1 MTCIRE
7 MGVMLDCSRFAVYK
21 PEALGKYFAAL
32 SRMGYTYALLYME
45 DVYEMDGEPRFGYLR
60 GRYSKAELKKLSRE
74 ADRNGIELIPCIQ
87 TLAHLSGITRWAD
100 YKPMIDVDD
109 ILLANDNRTYT
120 LVERMIRTFR
130 DCFISRRIH
139 VGMDEAHM
147 LGLGKYAE
155 KHGFQ
160 KRSDILLRHIIR
172 VAAIAD
178 RYGFD
183 VMMWADMFFRLEN
196 GGDYY
201 NTEKS
206 VDARMARFI
215 PDNVKIVYW
224 DYYSKDE
231 EHYKK
236 MLAEHQR
243 MRRDAI
249 FAGGAWSW
257 NGWIPANRFSIRAS
271 EAAMKA
277 CIEGEVENVMITC
290 WGDDGGEC
298 SLFATLP
305 SLFAASEFSRG
316 QFNMQKIEATF
327 HKFFGIDFQDF
338 LTLEDMDA
346 KGETCSNLS
355 KYMLY
360 SDPFLGVFDKTVNEE
375 TAQQFPAAMEKL
387 RKNVENERFGYIF
400 RTALKLCSVLEL
412 KYTLGVR
419 TRTAYQNKNNEELLR
434 LIADY
439 DELDKRID
447 EFYDAFVDQW
457 DRECKLNGFEH
468 HDARIGGLKQRLR
481 HCRKILSEY
490 VEKKIP
496 SIPALEEEIL
506 PFDDYEEGKAIC
518 FNDWA
523 NTAFIKARW

>member
-1 MTCIRE
+1 MTCIKE
-7 MGVMLDCSRFAVYK
+7 MGVMIDCSRFAVYT

-32 SRMGYTYALLYME
+32 SRMGYTYAMLYME
-45 DVYEMDGEPRFGYLR
+45 DVYEVDGEPYFGYLR
-60 GRYSKAELKKLSRE
+60 GRYSKAELKQLARE
-74 ADRNGIELIPCIQ
+74 ADKHGIELIPCIQ

-109 ILLANDNRTYT
+109 ILLANDNRTYN
-120 LVERMIRTFR
+120 LIEKMIRVFR
-130 DCFISRRIH
+130 ECFISRRIH

-147 LGLGKYAE
+147 IGLGEYAR

-172 VAAIAD
+172 VAGIAD

-183 VMMWADMFFRLEN
+183 VMMWADMFFRLE
-196 GGDYY
+196 GDGNYY
-201 NTEKS
+201 GDDKR
-206 VDARMARFI
+206 VDARLSRFI
-215 PDNVKIVYW
+215 PDNVQIVYW
-224 DYYSKDE
+224 DYYNKEE

-243 MRRDAI
+243 IRRDTI

-257 NGWIPANRFSIRAS
+257 NGFIPANRFSIRAS

-290 WGDDGGEC
+290 WGDDGSEC

-316 QFNMQKIEATF
+316 QFDMQKIEDTF
-327 HKFFGIDFQDF
+327 YKFFGIDFQEF
-338 LTLEDMDA
+338 LSLEDMDA
-346 KGETCSNLS
+346 KGEKVFNLS
-355 KYMLY
+355 KYAFY
-360 SDPFLGVFDKTVNEE
+360 SDPFLGIFDKTVNEE
-375 TAQQFPAAMEKL
+375 TEKQFPVAMEKL
-387 RKNVENERFGYIF
+387 RKNVDNADYGYIF

-412 KYTLGVR
+412 KYSLGAR
-419 TRTAYQNKNNEELLR
+419 TRAAYQNKNKEELIR

-447 EFYDAFVDQW
+447 EFYDAFVEQW
-457 DRECKLNGFEH
+457 DKERKLNGFEH

-490 VEKKIP
+490 VEKKRT

-506 PFDDYEEGKAIC
+506 PFEENEDGEPVC
-518 FNDWA
+518 FNDWQA
-523 NTAFIKARW
+523 TAFIKTRW